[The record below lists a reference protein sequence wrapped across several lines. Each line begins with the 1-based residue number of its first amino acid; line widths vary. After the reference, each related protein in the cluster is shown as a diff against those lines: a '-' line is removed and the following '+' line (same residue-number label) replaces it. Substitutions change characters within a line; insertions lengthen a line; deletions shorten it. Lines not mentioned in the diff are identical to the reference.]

1 MHDIYLYIHRYILQT
16 ANSNIKKK
24 AEDTNHS
31 ECYLQNND
39 LITANL
45 FDKQHLSCSSLK
57 KGFLEINIPWLT
69 KVKKKKEEKEW
80 VQT

>member
-1 MHDIYLYIHRYILQT
+1 MHEIYIYIHRYTLQI
-16 ANSNIKKK
+16 ASSNIKKK

-45 FDKQHLSCSSLK
+45 FDKEHLSCSSLK
-57 KGFLEINIPWLT
+57 KGFLEINILWLT
-69 KVKKKKEEKEW
+69 KVKKKEEEKEW
-80 VQT
+80 A